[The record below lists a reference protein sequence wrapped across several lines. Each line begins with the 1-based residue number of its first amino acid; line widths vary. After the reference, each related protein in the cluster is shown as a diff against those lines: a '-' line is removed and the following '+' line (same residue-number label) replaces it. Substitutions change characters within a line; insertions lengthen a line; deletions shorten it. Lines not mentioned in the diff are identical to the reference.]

1 MATYKVEGINVGSF
15 NLGESDKILTIFTA
29 ERGLMRAVAK
39 GARKP
44 GTKVAGRADLLNVNS
59 LLIATGRTLD
69 IITQADTLE
78 TFPRL
83 RDDLSRLSFG
93 FYYAELSQQFGPGLT
108 EESGQYLEY
117 LRQALRV
124 LSDPGQDAIASCLAF
139 EFGLLAMLGYKPELT
154 YCVLCREILSD
165 YKLGAFHH
173 EG

>member
-1 MATYKVEGINVGSF
+1 MATYKVNGINIGSF

-29 ERGLMRAVAK
+29 ERGLIRAVAK

-59 LLIATGRTLD
+59 LLVATGKTLD
-69 IITQADTLE
+69 IITQAYTLE

-83 RDDLSRLSFG
+83 RDDLSRLSLG

-108 EESGQYLEY
+108 EEAEEYLEY

-124 LSDPGQDAIASCLAF
+124 LADPARDAVASCLGF
-139 EFGLLAMLGYKPELT
+139 
-154 YCVLCREILSD
+154 
-165 YKLGAFHH
+165 
-173 EG
+173 